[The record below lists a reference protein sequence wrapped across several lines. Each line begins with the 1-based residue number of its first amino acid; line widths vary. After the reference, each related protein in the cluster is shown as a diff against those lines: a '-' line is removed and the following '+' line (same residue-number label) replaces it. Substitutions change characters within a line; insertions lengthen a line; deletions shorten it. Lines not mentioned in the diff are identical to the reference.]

1 MTASMES
8 HCISFRDLPHTTKLF
23 TTFVEDF
30 PRVAKYFGHPQ
41 TAAGVAAA
49 AREIQLDPAVRRG
62 VVEVLREQNGF
73 FGAGGAL
80 DPATSRN
87 LDRLAAGA
95 VAIVTGQQVA
105 LFSGPAFSLYKAI
118 STVCWA
124 DHITRSGLDAVPI
137 FWLATGDHDL
147 AEVNHSLWNTRDGIA
162 RYEIPPSEADA
173 GRRVGEVKLGA
184 AVRDLV
190 AKAADSLE
198 GPGAPEVARALREAY
213 APEETYGSAFGK
225 LMARLLAGR
234 GIIFVDPLDVRL
246 QRFAA
251 GVYRR
256 ALDEA
261 APLRDALTA
270 RSKELERA
278 GFHAQVKVSSASTL
292 LFYNV
297 NGQRL
302 PLRSRNGGFA
312 AGKASFTPE
321 QLRAAIDKTPEAFT
335 PNVLL
340 RPVVQDTLFPT
351 AAYVSGPAETA
362 YFAQTQVIYKQLLG
376 RMPAIL
382 SRASFTLVDPL
393 AARLLKKFDLDVRG
407 VFGGSQTLRAKVERV
422 ALPRGLSRRF
432 EDDEK
437 KLRKLLKAYRK
448 PLERLDRTLLGA
460 LDLSERKM
468 LHQFA
473 KLREKSG
480 RAENLRTGVLDRYTR
495 LLLDSLYP
503 LHGLQERALCL
514 LPTLAAYGPEL
525 LDELAR
531 FYCSGAPS
539 GCAGQHH
546 VVFL

>member
-8 HCISFRDLPHTTKLF
+8 HFISFRDLPHTTKLF
-23 TTFVEDF
+23 TAFVEDF

-49 AREIQLDPAVRRG
+49 AREIQLDPPVCRG

-73 FGAGGAL
+73 FGAEGAL

-124 DHITRSGLDAVPI
+124 DQITRDA
-137 FWLATGDHDL
+137 L
-147 AEVNHSLWNTRDGIA
+147 A
-162 RYEIPPSEADA
+162 RYEVPPIEADA

-213 APEETYGSAFGK
+213 SPEETYGSAYGK

-251 GVYRR
+251 GIYRR

-351 AAYVSGPAETA
+351 AAYISGPAETA
-362 YFAQTQVIYKQLLG
+362 YFAQTQVVYKQLLG

-480 RAENLRTGVLDRYTR
+480 RAENLRTGVIDRYTR

-503 LHGLQERALCL
+503 QHGLQERTLCL
-514 LPTLAAYGPEL
+514 LPTLAAYGLEL

-539 GCAGQHH
+539 GCANQHH